1 MQLSGFKGLI
11 AHRTA
16 VAQQGGQKLV
26 PTNQSVSWQ
35 LVNSQTRHGQAR
47 QQLAVFLGM
56 FKVNVFKDYL
66 VWWREFPFVSPA
78 LWSQHEQDHA
88 QPAPGASEDPS
99 QEVPLWRSPQQHTEL
114 GTDSCLLQNDTALGE
129 SGLNV
134 DTPKWSRGW
143 SNEGLMEGCHLVLAV
158 VSARKASL
166 DSFNTIWQLIL
177 MYVMCFTWY

>member
-26 PTNQSVSWQ
+26 PTNQSVSRQ
-35 LVNSQTRHGQAR
+35 LVSSQTRHGQAR

-88 QPAPGASEDPS
+88 QPAPGASEAPP

-114 GTDSCLLQNDTALGE
+114 IPGLGTDSFLLQNDTALGE

-143 SNEGLMEGCHLVLAV
+143 SNGGLMEGCHLVRACGL
-158 VSARKASL
+158 SSKSL
-166 DSFNTIWQLIL
+166 LGFI
-177 MYVMCFTWY
+177 